1 MTKIWRITALA
12 VAGIAVLGMT
22 GWVGAALYVND
33 VEQPAYRVVQQDGA
47 IELRDYPALVVAEV
61 TRPGDRREAVN
72 AAFGPLA
79 RYIFARERA
88 GPAIPMT
95 VPVTQ
100 QGAPI
105 AMTAPVTQQPAAG
118 AGGSWAVRFVMPS
131 RYTLETLPVPAG
143 ADVRLVPVPAVR
155 RAVIRFSGIATDSA
169 IAREQARLEDW
180 VARRGVRPA
189 GPPTY
194 AYYNAPFTPWF
205 LRRNEVWL
213 ELPAGS

>member
-1 MTKIWRITALA
+1 MTRMWRMTALG
-12 VAGIAVLGMT
+12 VAGIAVLAVA
-22 GWVGAALYVND
+22 GWIGLALYVND

-72 AAFGPLA
+72 AGFGPLA

-88 GPAIPMT
+88 GAAIPMT
-95 VPVTQ
+95 APVTQ

-105 AMTAPVTQQPAAG
+105 AMTAPVTQQPD
-118 AGGSWAVRFVMPS
+118 AGGGGNWAVRFVMPS

-143 ADVRLVPVPAVR
+143 ADVRLIPVPATR
-155 RAVIRFSGIATDSA
+155 RAAIRFSGVATDSV
-169 IAREQARLEDW
+169 IAAEQARLEAW
-180 VARRGVRPA
+180 VARRGVRPT
-189 GPPTY
+189 GSPTY